1 MNPTLH
7 SSPIPRRTL
16 CLLVIGLLA
25 TSYLTAGDRIALVLG
40 NNSYQHA
47 RALNN
52 PVNDATAMAGML
64 QNLGFGVT
72 LRVDADLKTTKAA
85 LREFI
90 DALPKERDPDAVAL
104 VYFAGHG
111 VQINGRNYL
120 IPVDAAM
127 EREYEVPDETVAMD
141 SIMSALEAAG
151 AGLNLLVLDCCR
163 DDPFARSWKG
173 TRSSGTAGLAVPGG
187 APQGMFIAFSTSP
200 GDVALDGEGSN
211 SPYAEALLKH
221 LPTPGKPFEEVFKA
235 VGGEVASLTSGDQE
249 PWFNSKFYGNFRF
262 VDEGNTLPTAP
273 VQPGGASKDRPWINS
288 LGLEFIPVPGSP
300 DILMAKTE
308 TRVRD
313 FRAYATATGYEATGG
328 AHVFRVKEKPTG
340 GYTSE
345 WVHEPSASWASHGFA
360 QTEDHPVVCVSW
372 DDANAFC
379 EWLSRKEGMTYRL
392 PRDAEWSA
400 AVKNGA
406 RFPWGDQ
413 WPLPASSGNYWDTSA
428 VAELP
433 GNWQSSIVGGAG
445 YNDGVAKTSRVGTY
459 PANLHGFL
467 DLGGNVWEWVEN
479 GYLPTMNPPDIL
491 AENSAMANPEAPKG
505 GRPHKTL
512 RGGSWDNYSQSDL
525 RSDIRDYEEPTRRD
539 DDYGFR
545 IVVEIPR

>member
-1 MNPTLH
+1 MNLTLYPAKLFCRA
-7 SSPIPRRTL
+7 S
-16 CLLVIGLLA
+16 LLFVSGLLSIA
-25 TSYLTAGDRIALVLG
+25 NLPAADRIALVLG
-40 NNSYQHA
+40 NNSYQNA

-52 PVNDATAMAGML
+52 PVNDATAIAGML

-90 DALPKERDPDAVAL
+90 DALPKERDPEAVAL
-104 VYFAGHG
+104 VYFAKHG
-111 VQINGRNYL
+111 VQIAGRNYL
-120 IPVDAAM
+120 IPIDAAM

-141 SIMSALEAAG
+141 SIMTALEAAG

-173 TRSSGTAGLAVPGG
+173 TRSTGASGLAVPGG

-200 GDVALDGEGSN
+200 GDVALDGDGAN
-211 SPYAEALLKH
+211 SPYAEALLKF

-235 VGGEVASLTSGDQE
+235 VGGEVASLTKGDQE

-273 VQPGGASKDRPWINS
+273 VQPAGASKERPWMNS

-300 DILMAKTE
+300 DVLMARTE

-313 FRAYATATGYEATGG
+313 YRAYATATGFEATGG
-328 AHVFRVKEKPTG
+328 AHIFNVKEKPTG
-340 GYTSE
+340 GYASE
-345 WVHEPSASWASHGFA
+345 WVHNPDASWASPGFT
-360 QTEDHPVVCVSW
+360 QTEDHPVACVSW

-406 RFPWGDQ
+406 NFPWGDQ
-413 WPLPASSGNYWDTSA
+413 WPLPANAGNYWDVKA

-445 YNDGVAKTSRVGTY
+445 YDDGVAKTSRVGQY
-459 PANLHGFL
+459 PANLHGFF
-467 DLGGNVWEWVEN
+467 DLGGNLWEWVEN
-479 GYLPTMNPPDIL
+479 GYLPSMNPPDIL
-491 AENSAMANPEAPKG
+491 AAVPALATPEAPVG
-505 GRPHKTL
+505 GRPHKAQ
-512 RGGSWDNYSQSDL
+512 RGGSWDNFEESDL
-525 RSDIRDYEEPTRRD
+525 RSEIRDYDEPTRRD

-545 IVVEIPR
+545 IVVELPR